1 MNTNNQPLNFFLDL
15 SIIQSKF
22 SKAMDLGLGQGI
34 GFNDFRI
41 LYHLDNS
48 TDGKMRAIDLAEKI
62 SMTQSGITRMVLPM
76 EKIGLISRED
86 SDQDGR
92 VKYVKIAPGG
102 KRILQDSLER
112 AALISEKFLPS
123 MDISSYKNINEI
135 FSIFPF
141 VI

>member
-1 MNTNNQPLNFFLDL
+1 
-15 SIIQSKF
+15 
-22 SKAMDLGLGQGI
+22 MDLGLGQGI